1 MKFITTLCVMYPL
14 TFIKT
19 IKVLNYV
26 SSLCIV
32 FVFATVLYVIV
43 KFFIWLATG
52 KLNGVEHP
60 HPKFPLLPA
69 SADMVPD
76 VLTYICMF
84 FSLYSIHASIVCVM
98 YEYHKDFHLDSK
110 FVKE

>member
-19 IKVLNYV
+19 IKGLNYV

-32 FVFATVLYVIV
+32 FVFTTVIYVIV
-43 KFFIWLATG
+43 KFFIWIVTG
-52 KLNGVEHP
+52 ELNGVNHP
-60 HPKFPLLPA
+60 SPEFPWLP
-69 SADMVPD
+69 SSVDMIPD

-84 FSLYSIHASIVCVM
+84 FSLYSMHASIVCVM
-98 YEYHKDFHLDSK
+98 YEYH
-110 FVKE
+110 